1 MKKISFSIWNSSA
14 KTLVESLFQKLPFV
28 TIPLSMENDPLEII
42 ENNLKSTRYIITDLR
57 KLIEEHTFQSETEE
71 TIFFK
76 QIKPLFSGSLIYWER
91 LHRLYLQMPVG
102 GEAILRK
109 YYKRKLKNLKAF
121 HALHSGFYEYLRG
134 NYDYLDS
141 LYFLRTSRSFEESVN
156 SVDLNPKFTTVK
168 DRLVGEI
175 YANELL
181 EQYIHGLLNKQAEIS
196 THADKDFPALQWTG
210 SRAGLVELIY
220 ALQSSG
226 VYNHGQIGI
235 GQLADSFQQLF
246 NVDLG
251 NYYHVFT
258 ELRLRKKSRTALLD
272 HLKER
277 VIQKMDTM
285 DEK

>member
-1 MKKISFSIWNSSA
+1 MKKISFSIWNSTA

-42 ENNLKSTRYIITDLR
+42 ENNLKSTQYIIADLC

-71 TIFFK
+71 TLFFK

-91 LHRLYLQMPVG
+91 LQRLYLQMPIG

-121 HALHSGFYEYLRG
+121 HALQSGFYEYLRG
-134 NYDYLDS
+134 NYDYLDN

-181 EQYIHGLLNKQAEIS
+181 EQYIHGLLNKHAEIS

>member
-181 EQYIHGLLNKQAEIS
+181 EQYIHGLLNKQVEIS